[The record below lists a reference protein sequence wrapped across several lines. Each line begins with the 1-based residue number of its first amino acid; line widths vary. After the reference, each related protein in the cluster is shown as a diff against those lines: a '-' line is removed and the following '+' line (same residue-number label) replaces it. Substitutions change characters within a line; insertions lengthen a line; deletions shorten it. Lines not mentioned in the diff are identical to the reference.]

1 MKQTTVPKTHRAFPS
16 EAGESRAC
24 ALSDNGFVHLEQN
37 DVLAFLKSLPDNTVD
52 LIVTD
57 PAYSGM
63 NQHLMLGKGRI
74 VGVYKERSCS
84 NGKWFDEFLDTED
97 NYCIFLTE
105 CHRVLKNNRHI
116 FIMFDPFSLIS
127 LGSVVRRIFD
137 VKNIIV
143 WYKINI
149 GMGHYFR
156 RQCEHIVF
164 ASKGKRA
171 VTRRD
176 IPDVW
181 RIKRIHRAPYMT
193 QKPVELFEAM
203 IASSKLPDENFVVCD
218 PFVGSGT
225 ATIAALRQNASFV
238 GCDVSEKAICL
249 SRQRVAAFQQ
259 TGTDPL
265 QKETAFDP
273 RLQKKF
279 W

>member
-1 MKQTTVPKTHRAFPS
+1 MKKTTPCISGLPPADNTEEPVSVTQ
-16 EAGESRAC
+16 SRI
-24 ALSDNGFVHLEQN
+24 VHLEQN
-37 DVLAFLKSLPDNTVD
+37 DVLQFLRALPDSSVD

-74 VGVYKERSCS
+74 VGVYKDRGRKE
-84 NGKWFDEFLDTED
+84 GKWFEEFLDTED
-97 NYCIFLTE
+97 NYVSFLAE
-105 CHRVLKNNRHI
+105 CRRVLKDNRHI
-116 FIMFDPFSLIS
+116 FIMFDSYSLLS
-127 LGSVVRRIFD
+127 LGQIVRQVFD

-143 WYKINI
+143 WDKVNI

-156 RQCEHIVF
+156 RQSEHIVF
-164 ASKGKRA
+164 ASKGKRP
-171 VTRRD
+171 VSRRD

-203 IASSKLPDENFVVCD
+203 IASSMVPGEKFVVCD

-225 ATIAALRQNASFV
+225 AAIAALRQKASFV
-238 GCDVSEKAICL
+238 GCDISTKAI
-249 SRQRVAAFQQ
+249 SMARERVAAFQMS
-259 TGTDPL
+259 GVDPM
-265 QKETAFDP
+265 QPEAAFDSKT
-273 RLQKKF
+273 QKKF